1 MSKVHLKAGKVSTRA
16 VCGRP
21 MAVNALWV
29 LGRDAWQGVAD
40 DDRCRGCQSRVS
52 AAQSW
57 VEALGLPEARTIAE
71 ERRSL
76 LARVR
81 ELEQTAAE
89 AQLELRR
96 YRAPAKCI
104 VRNWSE
110 VYRPKVNSYHPK
122 VNGS

>member
-1 MSKVHLKAGKVSTRA
+1 MSKVHLKASKGSARA

-57 VEALGLPEARTIAE
+57 VEALGLPNAHALAE

-81 ELEQTAAE
+81 ELEETVADTQF
-89 AQLELRR
+89 QIRR
-96 YRAPAKCI
+96 MTAPAGCT
-104 VRNWSE
+104 VQ
-110 VYRPKVNSYHPK
+110 RPPIHVKVT
-122 VNGS
+122 GS